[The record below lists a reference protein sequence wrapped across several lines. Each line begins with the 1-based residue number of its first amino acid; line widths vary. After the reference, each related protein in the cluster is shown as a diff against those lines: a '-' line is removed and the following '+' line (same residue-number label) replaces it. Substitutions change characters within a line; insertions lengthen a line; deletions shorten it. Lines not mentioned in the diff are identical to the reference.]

1 MEVSINGGTP
11 VAGWF
16 IVEKLSINLSW
27 DDLGFQETSISH
39 IYIWRGDL
47 CLDFLRPSYL
57 EFRPGYFKNNIY
69 MDNKYS

>member
-39 IYIWRGDL
+39 IYI
-47 CLDFLRPSYL
+47 
-57 EFRPGYFKNNIY
+57 
-69 MDNKYS
+69 